1 MLTQE
6 AMIERVRHLCQQDE
20 RLVAAL
26 MYGSFTRGEGDQ
38 FSDIEFALF
47 LADEQLPQIDQQ
59 AWVAQIAP
67 LALYFADDVG
77 HQTAI
82 FTNLIRG
89 EFHFKP
95 ASSIPVVETWRGN
108 AWFPSL
114 AATVIVDRTGALAQ
128 HLQSLLGPP
137 PERDTTETI
146 QSLTNNFINWMLFGS
161 NVLARGEWARA
172 LEILGIAHRYLLWIV
187 RVMEGT
193 TEHWPTPSKNVEQDI
208 SAAAYARYQACTTN
222 LDPVLLANA
231 YGATWT
237 WGQEMLKTLAQRHQ
251 LALPTAL
258 LNQLTERLATRIP
271 NLPNP

>member
-1 MLTQE
+1 MLQTM
-6 AMIERVRHLCQQDE
+6 MIERVRHLCQQDE

-47 LADEQLPQIDQQ
+47 FADEQLPKLDQQ

-95 ASSIPVVETWRGN
+95 ASELPVVETWRGN

-114 AATVIVDRTGALAQ
+114 AATVLVDRTGELAKY
-128 HLQSLLGPP
+128 LQPLLGAS
-137 PERDTTETI
+137 PERDTAATVLA
-146 QSLTNNFINWMLFGS
+146 LTNNFINWMLFGS
-161 NVLARGEWARA
+161 NVLARGERARA
-172 LEILGIAHRYLLWIV
+172 LEILGIIHRYLLWMV
-187 RVMEGT
+187 RVLEGAT
-193 TEHWPTPSKNVEQDI
+193 AHWPTPSKNVEQDI
-208 SAAAYARYQACTTN
+208 SAAAYARYQQCTAT
-222 LDPVLLANA
+222 LDQVMLAQA
-231 YGATWT
+231 YRMSWT
-237 WGQEMLKTLAQRHQ
+237 WGQTMIEILAQRHQ
-251 LALPTAL
+251 LALPAL
-258 LNQLTERLATRIP
+258 LLRQLTERLTNRPPTPP
-271 NLPNP
+271 NR